1 MISKKHFETI
11 ALPYLKTFIDW
22 AKSKGI
28 RTLLHICGD
37 TTDRLDLYPLSGAGC
52 ISLDHKTNIA
62 KAKEILHG
70 QMCFAGNIDPVEI
83 MLQGSVRDVEEAC
96 KRTIE
101 TAGTDGGF
109 VLMPGCD
116 IPPTIPLENIRKF
129 IQIARDWKL

>member
-1 MISKKHFETI
+1 
-11 ALPYLKTFIDW
+11 LKTFIDW

-37 TTDRLDLYPLSGAGC
+37 TTDRLDLYPLTGAGC
-52 ISLDHKTNIA
+52 ISLDHKTDIA
-62 KAKEILHG
+62 KAKEVLHG

-83 MLQGSVRDVEEAC
+83 MLQGSVRDVGEAC